1 MGLIIGIGDQL
12 IGTGL
17 ARGAAARGV
26 KIAFGDGIKLI
37 WDHNSEQIFRGNPN
51 IAMPGEEHGPNVEW
65 VSYYKGHRKYN
76 KQGSGHWI
84 WNMAWRCTPGEV
96 FLTDAEKE
104 AGERQGRGFIVIEPN
119 VESWKQASPN
129 KDWGRTRY
137 EAVATR
143 LIEDGHKLIQFTY
156 SKGGPVV
163 RGVKPVQTRDFRDAL
178 AIMRNASLYLG
189 PEGGLHHGAAAVG
202 IPAVVLFGGF
212 IPPQVTGYDTH
223 TNLVGSDRFCGS
235 FTRCRHCVDAM
246 AAIPVD
252 RVYRAVKE
260 KIVG

>member
-1 MGLIIGIGDQL
+1 MGLGDQL
-12 IGTGL
+12 IATGL

-26 KIAFGDGIKLI
+26 KIAFGDRVRLI

-51 IAMPGEEHGPNVEW
+51 IAMPGEEKGKNVEW
-65 VSYYKGHRKYN
+65 IDYFKGHRKYN
-76 KQGSGHWI
+76 KQGPGHWK
-84 WNMAWRCTPGEV
+84 WNLNWKCIPGEI
-96 FLTDAEKE
+96 FLTDGEKE
-104 AGERQGRGFIVIEPN
+104 AGDRHGRGFIVIEPN
-119 VESWKQASPN
+119 VESWKDASPN
-129 KDWGRTRY
+129 KDWGRPRY
-137 EAVATR
+137 EAIATR

-156 SKGGPVV
+156 PKGGPVV
-163 RGVKPVQTRDFRDAL
+163 RGVKAVATRSFRDAL

-212 IPPQVTGYDTH
+212 IPPSVTGYDMH
-223 TNLVGSDRFCGS
+223 TNLAGSDRFCGS
-235 FTRCRHCVDAM
+235 FTKCRHCIEAM

-260 KIVG
+260 KLLG

>member
-1 MGLIIGIGDQL
+1 MGIGDQL
-12 IGTGL
+12 IATGL
-17 ARGAAARGV
+17 ARGAAFRGV
-26 KIAFGDGIKLI
+26 KIAFGDGAKLI

-51 IAMPGEEHGPNVEW
+51 IAMPGEERGAGVEW
-65 VSYYKGHRKYN
+65 IDYFKGHRKYN
-76 KQGSGHWI
+76 RQGHGHWK
-84 WNMAWRCTPGEV
+84 WNMAWRCLPGEI
-96 FLTDAEKE
+96 FLNDAEKA
-104 AGERQGRGFIVIEPN
+104 AGDRQGRGFIVIEPN

-129 KDWGRTRY
+129 KDWGRTKY

-143 LIEDGHKLIQFTY
+143 LIEEGHRLIQFTY
-156 SKGGPVV
+156 PKGGPVL
-163 RGVKPVQTRDFRDAL
+163 RGVKALETRSFRDAL

-212 IPPQVTGYDTH
+212 IPPRVTGYDTH
-223 TNLVGSDRFCGS
+223 ANLAGSDRFCGS
-235 FTRCRHCVDAM
+235 FTKCRHCVDAM
-246 AAIPVD
+246 AAITVD